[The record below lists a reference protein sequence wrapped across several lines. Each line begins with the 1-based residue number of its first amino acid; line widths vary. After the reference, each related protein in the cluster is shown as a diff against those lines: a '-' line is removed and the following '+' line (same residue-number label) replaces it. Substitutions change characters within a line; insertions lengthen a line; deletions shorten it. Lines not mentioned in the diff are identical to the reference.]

1 MIDNLNLIS
10 LEWLESRSCK
20 LKNILLAEHSLYEF
34 YKQAWPIIEGRNP
47 FFDNWHIQVISEHL
61 EACYRREI
69 KNLIVNVPPRSGKT
83 SLISIAFPA
92 WVWIHTP
99 EEKFLYTSYAHSLS
113 KEHSLKCKNLIS
125 SNWYQERWGNRF
137 KIQKN
142 TEAYFDND
150 KKGHR
155 NSTSVEGTGTGKG
168 GNIIVLD
175 DINNVKDSMSKL
187 ILEKTNRY
195 LDQVLSSRFDNPEE
209 GVTIEVQQRTGM
221 LDATGHLISND
232 TEKEQVMLIL
242 PARYEHGA
250 KCKTVVLPMS
260 NGKVWEDPRTEE
272 GEVLCPKRLP
282 KKVLDRLEKKLG
294 AYSFAS
300 QYQQRA
306 APLEGN
312 IIKKA
317 WFQWW
322 KDSTPPQIEHVLQ
335 SWDTAISDSETS
347 DFSACTTW
355 GVFYDQNYISN
366 VILLSMWKGR
376 LAYPAL
382 RAMAQRLYFDYRD
395 TGLIRN
401 PELKGRRIDVCLIEQ
416 KATGDPLIRDLR
428 NAGIMAV
435 PFNPTKQG
443 DKEGRVQRISHLIEG
458 GLVWVPAQS
467 PNYTKLLPYADKFIE
482 DVAVFP
488 HGESRDII
496 DSMSQ
501 ALRKLYDAHLI
512 RYPKDERSYQHV
524 EIQNI
529 DYSKIY

>member
-1 MIDNLNLIS
+1 LL
-10 LEWLESRSCK
+10 SRSITPLELEQ
-20 LKNILLAEHSLYEF
+20 LKEERQTLLAGMSLYEF
-34 YKQAWPIIEGRNP
+34 YKQAWSIIEGRNP
-47 FFDNWHIQVISEHL
+47 FFDNWHIQAIAEHL

-92 WVWIHTP
+92 WVWINKP

-113 KEHSLKCKNLIS
+113 KEHSLKCKNLIE
-125 SNWYQERWGNRF
+125 SNWYQERWGHLF

-195 LDQVLSSRFDNPEE
+195 LDQVLSSRFDHPEE

-232 TEKEQVMLIL
+232 TEKEQVMLVI
-242 PARYEHGA
+242 PARYEHSA
-250 KCKTVVLPMS
+250 KCKTVILPMS
-260 NGKVWEDPRTEE
+260 KGKVWEDPRTEE

-322 KDSTPPQIEHVLQ
+322 KDSSPPEIEHVLQ
-335 SWDTAISDSETS
+335 SWDTAISDKDTA

-355 GVFYDQNYISN
+355 GVFYDHNYISN

-376 LAYPAL
+376 LAYPEL

-395 TGLIRN
+395 TGIIRN
-401 PELKGRRIDVCLIEQ
+401 PEFKGRRIDVCLIEQ

-428 NAGIMAV
+428 NAGITAI

-458 GLVWVPAQS
+458 GLVWLPAQS
-467 PNYTKLLPYADKFIE
+467 PNYTKLLPYADKFLE
-482 DVAVFP
+482 EVAVFP
-488 HGESRDII
+488 RGESRDVI

-501 ALRKLYDAHLI
+501 ALRKLYDTNLI
-512 RYPKDERSYQHV
+512 RYPKDERPNPPSDKHIRVY
-524 EIQNI
+524 
-529 DYSKIY
+529 